1 MSQMAIVL
9 DLDKCLGCHACTVA
23 CKQENGAPLG
33 NFWSKVLQIGP
44 TGTYPDVELYY
55 LPVLCQHCEDPKCVK
70 VCPSGASYK
79 REDGIVL
86 IDKDKCIGCQFCIMA
101 CPYGVRNFND
111 DEGVVEKCTLCAH
124 LIDKGEEPTCVK
136 NCVAGCRIFG
146 DVDDPFSE
154 VSRKIYGAGAN
165 AHWLVD
171 VGNKPSLRYI
181 LSPRIATW
189 RSS

>member
-1 MSQMAIVL
+1 MTQMTIVL
-9 DLDKCLGCHACTVA
+9 DLDKCVGCHSCTVA
-23 CKQENGAPLG
+23 CKQENGARLG
-33 NFWSKVLQIGP
+33 DFWSKVLQIGP
-44 TGTYPDVELYY
+44 TGTFPDVELYY
-55 LPVLCQHCEDPKCVK
+55 LPVLCQHCKDPVCVE
-70 VCPSGASYK
+70 VCPTGASFK
-79 REDGIVL
+79 RADGIVL

-124 LIDKGEEPTCVK
+124 LIDKGGEPPCVK
-136 NCVAGCRIFG
+136 GCVAGCRIFG

-154 VSRKIYGAGAN
+154 VSRKIYAAGAN
-165 AHWLVD
+165 AHWLAD
-171 VGNKPSLRYI
+171 VGNQPSLCYI